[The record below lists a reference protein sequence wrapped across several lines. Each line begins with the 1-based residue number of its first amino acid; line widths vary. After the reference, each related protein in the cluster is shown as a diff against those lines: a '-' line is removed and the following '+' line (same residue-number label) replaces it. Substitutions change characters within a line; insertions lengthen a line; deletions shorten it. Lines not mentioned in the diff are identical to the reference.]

1 MKKIK
6 ILATT
11 DLHGYIT
18 PFNYSDRKMGPVGL
32 SKLGPI
38 IKRERDENTIL
49 VDAGD
54 NLQGSPLMY
63 YHMNHYADLPT
74 PIAIAM
80 NEVHYDYYTIGN
92 HDLNFGQKQLRKH
105 LSEMKAVCLTGNFI
119 LDHHRLSPKYRI
131 HEFEN
136 GTRIALIGVLTDY
149 IHHWE
154 KPENLAGI
162 EVEDVF
168 NFVKEAVKEVK
179 ENEKADAIVVVY
191 HGGLEKD
198 WNTGEETEDLT
209 GENVGYKICD
219 EIDGIDVL
227 ITGHQHR
234 SFVCRIKNT
243 VVTQTMCNGKEL
255 ACIEIDPENKR
266 AEAKIIAGTDEYD
279 HDLVEMFKEEE
290 EETQN
295 WLDTPL
301 GCFKDGD
308 CLVHD
313 QFDGRLHKHRAITFL
328 NDVQLWKTHAQ
339 LSSQALFNDVAGF
352 AHDITMRD
360 LVSTYMFPN
369 TLVVKEV
376 SGKVLKE
383 FLEKCAEY
391 FDYKDGKV
399 SANKRFCE
407 PKPMHFNYDMVDGI
421 DYTIHASYPIG
432 ERVTDI
438 TYQGKP
444 VKEDDL
450 FSMAMSNYRASGGG
464 DFDMIRP
471 CRVLMDI
478 QEDVVDIIRDYILE
492 KKEVEINHRENIKVV
507 K

>member
-38 IKRERDENTIL
+38 IKRERNENTIL

-63 YHMNHYADLPT
+63 FHQNNHGEKIT
-74 PIAIAM
+74 PIVEAM
-80 NEVHYDYYTIGN
+80 NAYHYDYYAIGN
-92 HDLNFGQKQLRKH
+92 HDLNFGQDQLRTH
-105 LSEMKAVCLTGNFI
+105 LSQMNATCLTGNLS
-119 LDHHRLSPKYRI
+119 LDGKALSPKYRI
-131 HEFEN
+131 HTFNN
-136 GTRIALIGVLTDY
+136 GIKVALIGVLTDY

-154 KPENLAGI
+154 KPENLVGI
-162 EVEDVF
+162 EVKDVF
-168 NFVKEAVKEVK
+168 EFVKDAVKSVK
-179 ENEKADAIVVVY
+179 ENETVDAVVVVY

-219 EIDGIDVL
+219 EIEGIDLL

-234 SFVCRIKNT
+234 SFVCKIKNT
-243 VVTQTMCNGKEL
+243 VVTQTMCNGREL
-255 ACIEIDPENKR
+255 ACIEIDPINKSV
-266 AEAKIIAGTDEYD
+266 EAKIIAGTDEYD
-279 HDLVEMFKEEE
+279 HELVDMFKEEE

-308 CLVHD
+308 CLVQD
-313 QFDGRLHKHRAITFL
+313 QFEGRLHKHPAITFL
-328 NDVQLWKTHAQ
+328 NDVQFWKTKAQ

-376 SGKVLKE
+376 TGKVLKE

-391 FDYKDGKV
+391 FDYKEGQICV
-399 SANKRFCE
+399 NKRFYD
-407 PKPMHFNYDMVDGI
+407 PKPMHYNYDMVDGI

-432 ERVTDI
+432 QRVSDI

-444 VKEDDL
+444 VQDDDL
-450 FSMAMSNYRASGGG
+450 FSLALSNYRAAGGG

-471 CRVLMDI
+471 CKVLQDI

-492 KKEVEINHRENIKVV
+492 KKVVEINHRENIKVV